1 VVQVP
6 HPTRVLGTERT
17 SVEIDHVTQRLL
29 LLDFEK
35 RSLRNAILEGMDS
48 TSTVARTT
56 TLNDDS
62 ALLRNVLRAC
72 AHRTERAVL
81 FSLTYAEQFL
91 PRNSWASFGRIQ
103 NQSQPEKGIRKI
115 DDLIVLEG

>member
-1 VVQVP
+1 VWK
-6 HPTRVLGTERT
+6 L
-17 SVEIDHVTQRLL
+17 TQRLL

-72 AHRTERAVL
+72 AHRTERGGPL
-81 FSLTYAEQFL
+81 FPLRM
-91 PRNSWASFGRIQ
+91 RNSSSRGTRGPAFGRIQ